1 MRRIATSP
9 PFHPETSMEGPR
21 IPLSNKIAGKAKV
34 AGVLALGII
43 VLALSAVHFI
53 RHRMAYAVTDAVFVG
68 TDSLVTV
75 GFNRVSGRLIR
86 MYKQEGDSIRKGEVL
101 AVLDDSLYRQRRDRL
116 AAQLASAKGERENRG
131 IYLVRLQKE
140 VELNESIAKGQ
151 VEEASR
157 QTAALRARA
166 AGAEEQIQQTSRDQ
180 ERFAALYTEN
190 AISRQQLEKITTELA
205 ARQKEKQSLDDQA
218 AALEQSMA
226 VARDRVGLATAAKL
240 KITETQGEIQTLG
253 DKVKDLAAALKSAD
267 EDVAECEL
275 KSPID
280 GRIAKRFFAEGSI
293 IPPEKQVF
301 SLINPKDI
309 YITAL
314 LEEDKLEGVRPEAKA
329 NISID
334 AYPGMDFRGKVER
347 IMPASAATFAL
358 APRDISA
365 GEFTKVAQ
373 RIPVRIA
380 ITGGDT
386 SLLEVGLGGSV
397 EIKRQ

>member
-1 MRRIATSP
+1 M
-9 PFHPETSMEGPR
+9 
-21 IPLSNKIAGKAKV
+21 
-34 AGVLALGII
+34 
-43 VLALSAVHFI
+43 
-53 RHRMAYAVTDAVFVG
+53 
-68 TDSLVTV
+68 
-75 GFNRVSGRLIR
+75 
-86 MYKQEGDSIRKGEVL
+86 
-101 AVLDDSLYRQRRDRL
+101 
-116 AAQLASAKGERENRG
+116 
-131 IYLVRLQKE
+131 
-140 VELNESIAKGQ
+140 
-151 VEEASR
+151 
-157 QTAALRARA
+157 
-166 AGAEEQIQQTSRDQ
+166 
-180 ERFAALYTEN
+180 
-190 AISRQQLEKITTELA
+190 
-205 ARQKEKQSLDDQA
+205 
-218 AALEQSMA
+218 
-226 VARDRVGLATAAKL
+226 
-240 KITETQGEIQTLG
+240 G

>member
-1 MRRIATSP
+1 
-9 PFHPETSMEGPR
+9 MEES
-21 IPLSNKIAGKAKV
+21 INPLPKKIAGKTKV
-34 AGVLALGII
+34 AGILAAGILVLT
-43 VLALSAVHFI
+43 LSAVHFI
-53 RHRMAYAVTDAVFVG
+53 RHRMAYAVTDAVFVE

-75 GFNRVSGRLIR
+75 GFNRVSGRLIT
-86 MYKQEGDSIRKGEVL
+86 MNKQEGDTIRKGEVL
-101 AVLDDSLYRQRRDRL
+101 AVIDDDIYRQKRDRL
-116 AAQLASAKGERENRG
+116 AAQLAEAKEERENRG

-140 VELNESIAKGQ
+140 IDLNESIAKGQ

-166 AGAEEQIQQTSRDQ
+166 AGAEEQILQTGRDQ
-180 ERFAALYTEN
+180 ERFAALYKEN

-205 ARQKEKQSLDDQA
+205 ARQKEKQALDDQA
-218 AALEQSMA
+218 AALAQSMS
-226 VARDRVGLATAAKL
+226 VARDHVGMAEAARL
-240 KITETQGEIQTLG
+240 KIKETQGEIEILG
-253 DKVKDLAAALKSAD
+253 NKVKGLAAALNQAD

-280 GRIAKRFFAEGSI
+280 GRIAKRFFAEGSTV
-293 IPPEKQVF
+293 PPEKQVF
-301 SLINPKDI
+301 SLIDPKDI

-314 LEEDKLEGVRPEAKA
+314 LEEDKLEGVKPGAKA
-329 NISID
+329 DIAID
-334 AYPGMDFRGKVER
+334 AYPDLDFRGRVEQ

-380 ITGGDT
+380 ITKGDT